1 MACCCASLRAQE
13 AMQAM
18 TPAPTAATPAK
29 PAPVKTPATQAAA
42 VFAPV
47 PDTFNRYGKI
57 WAPSD
62 DAAHPIKLNVQF
74 PGVGDMKIPS
84 QAELDVR
91 NKLEQLATLSDADI
105 HKQLDQWPPYGKMK
119 LGDQG
124 QLLMRI
130 QAFKELRTRVAM
142 QKAHEMG
149 LLTLLPDQQA
159 RFEKEYWDKQ
169 LQLER
174 NLAKQFEP
182 IWRAAQQKM
191 EADLYREFSSPSMG
205 PVAQTPKPPAPA
217 ANKPAQFPAPVTQ
230 NKAAVSGPSTAATN
244 VSQPI
249 AQAPH

>member
-18 TPAPTAATPAK
+18 IPAPSAATPAK

-84 QAELDVR
+84 QAELNVR
-91 NKLEQLATLSDADI
+91 DKLEQLATLSDADI

-169 LQLER
+169 LLMER
-174 NLAKQFEP
+174 TLAKQFEP
-182 IWRAAQQKM
+182 VWRAAQQKM
-191 EADLYREFSSPSMG
+191 EGDLYREFSSPSLGPMAQAAKPAQAPVVTPSKAAASG
-205 PVAQTPKPPAPA
+205 PSAPATNGMQPMPVAQAP
-217 ANKPAQFPAPVTQ
+217 Q
-230 NKAAVSGPSTAATN
+230 
-244 VSQPI
+244 
-249 AQAPH
+249 